1 MDDKLSGKKSWT
13 MIRTSIV
20 WIIPLIRYI
29 CVIILQNMKWKKM
42 KDLAQWKYHLF
53 VETNTSRIE
62 YSRFFFL
69 NRIFH
74 AESYNEALE
83 KY

>member
-1 MDDKLSGKKSWT
+1 MSESFSSDSLYLCNYFTK
-13 MIRTSIV
+13 
-20 WIIPLIRYI
+20 YE
-29 CVIILQNMKWKKM
+29 MKKKM
-42 KDLAQWKYHLF
+42 KDLAQWMYHLF

>member
-1 MDDKLSGKKSWT
+1 
-13 MIRTSIV
+13 
-20 WIIPLIRYI
+20 
-29 CVIILQNMKWKKM
+29 MKKKM

>member
-1 MDDKLSGKKSWT
+1 
-13 MIRTSIV
+13 
-20 WIIPLIRYI
+20 
-29 CVIILQNMKWKKM
+29 M
-42 KDLAQWKYHLF
+42 KDLAQWMYHLF